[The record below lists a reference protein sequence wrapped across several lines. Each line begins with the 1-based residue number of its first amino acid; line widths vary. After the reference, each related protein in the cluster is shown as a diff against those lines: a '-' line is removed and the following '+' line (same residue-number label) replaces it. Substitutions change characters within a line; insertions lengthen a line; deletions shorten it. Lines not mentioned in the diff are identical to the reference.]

1 MALKGAAEAAETGE
15 ILMRKLMIAAAGLG
29 ACMLATPAM
38 AETDNPHSGF
48 YAGGGINLYFIDKG
62 DAASGL
68 PIYFEDQPSPGAFMG
83 RIGYAF
89 NQYVAIEAEVGIGGA
104 RSDIEGPGISGD
116 IGVST
121 PVAAFVALFV
131 PFEGGAYL
139 MGKGG
144 YSSVTVDREI
154 NGVDYPDLDVNGA
167 AFGFGGGFRSAK
179 WDFRAEYSFISGDA
193 SSGVLGMFIMH
204 RF

>member
-1 MALKGAAEAAETGE
+1 
-15 ILMRKLMIAAAGLG
+15 MRKWTLAAASLG

-38 AETDNPHSGF
+38 AETQNQHAGF

-62 DAASGL
+62 DAATGL
-68 PIYFEDQPSPGAFMG
+68 PIYFEDQPSPGAFIG

-89 NQYVAIEAEVGIGGA
+89 NQYVAIEAEAGIGGA

-121 PVAAFVALFV
+121 PLAAFVALFL
-131 PFEGGAYL
+131 PLGESGAYL

-144 YSSVTVDREI
+144 YASVTFDREI

-167 AFGFGGGFRSAK
+167 AFGVGGGFRGAK
-179 WDFRAEYSFISGDA
+179 WDFRGEYSFISGDA
-193 SSGVLGMFIMH
+193 SSGVLGMFIMR